1 MNYKAIKDEIQNL
14 LYGKSGNSPKTLI
27 RTVADY
33 LRTSERAST
42 LVKKDKQYKQEET
55 KKLIEFCNQNNL
67 WVNEKVNFDLFVSEG
82 AEQKVYIKNN
92 TTVFKLNDA
101 IYYESWEDYLIN
113 LQINNY
119 FFPDTT
125 YTLVG
130 FCLIDEVIYALLEQP
145 FVTANE
151 LTDLEKVAEF
161 MLENGFE
168 NTRNHDYF
176 NSELGIILE
185 DLHDENVLTKDGVLY
200 FIDTV
205 FYLKS

>member
-1 MNYKAIKDEIQNL
+1 MNYKAIKDEIQNII
-14 LYGKSGNSPKTLI
+14 YGKSGNSQKTLI

-33 LRTSERAST
+33 LRASERAST
-42 LVKKDKQYKQEET
+42 LVKKDKQYNQEET

-92 TTVFKLNDA
+92 KTVFKLNDA
-101 IYYESWEDYLIN
+101 IYYESWQDYLIN
-113 LQINNY
+113 LQLNNY

-125 YTLVG
+125 YTLAG
-130 FCLIDEVIYALLEQP
+130 FCLIDQIIYALLEQP

-151 LTDLEKVAEF
+151 STDLEKVAEF
-161 MLENGFE
+161 MLENGFV